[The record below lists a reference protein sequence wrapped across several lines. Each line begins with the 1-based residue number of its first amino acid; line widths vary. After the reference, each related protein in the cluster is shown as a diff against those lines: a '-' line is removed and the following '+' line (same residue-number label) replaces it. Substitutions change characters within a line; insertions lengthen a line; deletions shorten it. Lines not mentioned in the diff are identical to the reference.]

1 MCCAQ
6 IVSGISQQSMA
17 KPMTRT
23 RLLGLLLILGAVI
36 DAHALTLGR
45 MRGAAILSQGLDVSV
60 QVAPDAD
67 ESVANLCLEA
77 DVFYA
82 DTRQDPG
89 RVQITAESAAAGQPV
104 NVRIVAG
111 NAIDEPMVTI
121 YLRAGCAQK
130 TSRRY
135 VLLSDVASEPA
146 PAAAQRVAA
155 LVVPSVTAPLLS
167 PPAASAPSTAAA
179 QPREA
184 AKATPAALLVP
195 GRVAERARVATGGRP
210 TALARPRPAANTQAK
225 AAPSRAAL
233 AKPAPLPSP
242 VVVEKQ
248 QAGRAAGQSRLR
260 LDPVEVLAERVATL
274 ESAAAS
280 APVSSAAP
288 ASQDML
294 RLQTLEDSVKT
305 LVALAG
311 KNEASLMDLRKRL
324 QQAESER
331 YANPLLLGL
340 ALALLASLVVIA
352 VLLTRRHRQASAGQW
367 WGEGA
372 PGAPAS
378 TGVRETAPAPAGP
391 QPTGLDSMPAQLSAP
406 GSLPAHTEQ
415 TQKQQAVTRSPPAPL
430 TQVDVSLVEMS
441 ESTFDRLMQSGAT
454 HSAVRK
460 VRQTAPAPIDVHLA
474 GGRRLIN
481 SDELFDIRQQAEFFV
496 SLGQTDQ
503 AVRVLENRISENG
516 ESSPAAYLDLLKIF
530 HALGLKADFRQV
542 REDFNLLFNAQVPDF
557 TAFGDEGRSLED
569 FPQVLAGIERVWGT
583 GDVLSTVEFLL
594 YREQWNASLELFDL
608 AAFRDLLL
616 LHAVAQSAAG
626 LSGDLVVPS
635 VPSVARGAMPTA
647 TQFGVSLP
655 GNANLVGPAGTGAVV
670 AGVSTDAPLPE
681 LDVAGGVDIDLSDPV
696 QSDSALSDAMPVL
709 PSTLDNLIQFDLPL
723 GDPKAR

>member
-1 MCCAQ
+1 
-6 IVSGISQQSMA
+6 
-17 KPMTRT
+17 MTRT
-23 RLLGLLLILGAVI
+23 RLLGLLLLLLAAVF

-45 MRGAAILSQGLDVSV
+45 LRGVAILSQGLDVSV

-82 DTRQDPG
+82 DSRQDPG
-89 RVQITAESAAAGQPV
+89 RVQITSEPAAAGQPV
-104 NVRIVAG
+104 NVRIVSG
-111 NAIDEPMVTI
+111 SAIDEPMVTI

-146 PAAAQRVAA
+146 PATAQRVAP
-155 LVVPSVTAPLLS
+155 LVVPTVTAPLLS

-179 QPREA
+179 QPRDA
-184 AKATPAALLVP
+184 ATTASATLPAP
-195 GRVAERARVATGGRP
+195 GRVRERVRAATGASAATP
-210 TALARPRPAANTQAK
+210 ARPRPAANTRAK
-225 AAPSRAAL
+225 AAPSRPAL
-233 AKPAPLPSP
+233 ATPAPLPSP
-242 VVVEKQ
+242 VVAEKQ
-248 QAGRAAGQSRLR
+248 QAGRVAGQSRLR

-274 ESAAAS
+274 ETAAAS

-288 ASQDML
+288 ASVDMQ
-294 RLQTLEDSVKT
+294 RLKTLEDSVKT

-311 KNEASLMDLRKRL
+311 KNEASLVDMRRRL

-352 VLLTRRHRQASAGQW
+352 VLLARRHRQASAGQW

-372 PGAPAS
+372 AGAPAS
-378 TGVRETAPAPAGP
+378 TGLRETVPAPAGP
-391 QPTGLDSMPAQLSAP
+391 LSPTGLDSMPARLSEP
-406 GSLPAHTEQ
+406 GSLPAQMERTQ
-415 TQKQQAVTRSPPAPL
+415 QKQPVSGSRPAPA

-474 GGRRLIN
+474 SGRRLIN
-481 SDELFDIRQQAEFFV
+481 SDDLFDIRQQAEFFV

-503 AVRVLENRISENG
+503 AVRILENRISENG
-516 ESSPAAYLDLLKIF
+516 EASPAAYLDLLKIF

-557 TAFGDEGRSLED
+557 AAFGDEGRSLED

-583 GDVLSTVEFLL
+583 DDVLSTVESLL

-626 LSGDLVVPS
+626 LAGDLVVPA
-635 VPSVARGAMPTA
+635 VPSAARGSMPPA
-647 TQFGVSLP
+647 SQFGVRLP
-655 GNANLVGPAGTGAVV
+655 ANANLAGPAGAGAVV
-670 AGVSTDAPLPE
+670 AGASADAPLPE
-681 LDVAGGVDIDLSDPV
+681 LEMAGGVDIDLSDLPMP
-696 QSDSALSDAMPVL
+696 DSAVSGDTPML
-709 PSTLDNLIQFDLPL
+709 PSTLDNLIQFDLPP
-723 GDPKAR
+723 GNPRIR

>member
-1 MCCAQ
+1 
-6 IVSGISQQSMA
+6 
-17 KPMTRT
+17 MTRT
-23 RLLGLLLILGAVI
+23 RLLGLLLLLGAMF
-36 DAHALTLGR
+36 DGHALTLGR
-45 MRGAAILSQGLDVSV
+45 LRGAAILSQGLDVSV

-67 ESVANLCLEA
+67 ENVSNLCLEA

-89 RVQITAESAAAGQPV
+89 RVQINYEPAAVGQPV
-104 NVRIVAG
+104 NVRIVSG

-135 VLLSDVASEPA
+135 VLLSDVVSEPA
-146 PAAAQRVAA
+146 PAVAQRVAPP
-155 LVVPSVTAPLLS
+155 VVPLVIAPALS
-167 PPAASAPSTAAA
+167 APANSAPSAPVAQAGEATNAAPAAS
-179 QPREA
+179 R
-184 AKATPAALLVP
+184 VP
-195 GRVAERARVATGGRP
+195 GRVAERARVAAGDRP
-210 TALARPRPAANTQAK
+210 VPPARPRPTANTQAK
-225 AAPSRAAL
+225 VASSRPAL
-233 AKPAPLPSP
+233 AKPAPLASP
-242 VVVEKQ
+242 VVAEKR
-248 QAGRAAGQSRLR
+248 QAGRVAGQSRLR

-288 ASQDML
+288 ASQDMQ

-311 KNEASLMDLRKRL
+311 KNEASLVDMRKRL

-352 VLLTRRHRQASAGQW
+352 VLLARRHRQASTGQW
-367 WGEGA
+367 WGEVPA
-372 PGAPAS
+372 GAPAS
-378 TGVRETAPAPAGP
+378 TGLRETVPAPAGP
-391 QPTGLDSMPAQLSAP
+391 LSPTGLDSMPAQLSGR
-406 GSLPAHTEQ
+406 GSLPAQMEQ
-415 TQKQQAVTRSPPAPL
+415 TQQKQPVSGSRSAPA

-454 HSAVRK
+454 HSAIRK
-460 VRQTAPAPIDVHLA
+460 VRQTAPAPIDVHLSS
-474 GGRRLIN
+474 GRRLIN
-481 SDELFDIRQQAEFFV
+481 SDDLFDIRQQAEFFV

-503 AVRVLENRISENG
+503 AVRILENRISENG
-516 ESSPAAYLDLLKIF
+516 EASPAAYLDLLKIF

-557 TAFGDEGRSLED
+557 AAFGDEGRSLED

-583 GDVLSTVEFLL
+583 DDVLSTVESLL

-626 LSGDLVVPS
+626 LAGDLVAPA
-635 VPSVARGAMPTA
+635 VPSVARGGVPPAS
-647 TQFGVSLP
+647 QFGVSLP
-655 GNANLVGPAGTGAVV
+655 ANANRAGPAGAGAVV
-670 AGVSTDAPLPE
+670 AGTSVDAPLPE
-681 LDVAGGVDIDLSDPV
+681 LEVDGGVDIDLSDPS
-696 QSDSALSDAMPVL
+696 QPNSAVSGAMPMP
-709 PSTLDNLIQFDLPL
+709 PSTLDNLILFDLPP
-723 GDPKAR
+723 GDPNSK